1 MSNLHRRG
9 LYVCFLML
17 IGIVFSVSIKADS
30 YYDRL
35 VSLFEILP
43 IGSDDIVFLG
53 NSITDGGEFQ
63 ELLNNSHV
71 KNRGISS
78 DVIGGVEKRL
88 EQVMSGKPAKV
99 FLLIGINDVSHNL
112 TVNQLASRYEKLVK
126 KMRELSPD
134 TKIYLQSVMPI
145 NNDFKRYKNLIGKEQ
160 TIKNFNR
167 EIEKIAKENGCTYI
181 NLTGALSDNKT
192 GKLKREY
199 TNDGLHLTGA
209 GYKAWINFVKPYIN
223 EQINN

>member
-30 YYDRL
+30 YYDRR
-35 VSLFEILP
+35 VSLFELLP